1 MVEINHE
8 EMRWLV
14 EQAREKGDSVF
25 IAGQSGIGKT
35 EEIWR
40 GARRRA
46 DTLKREFV
54 LWGDL
59 SLEQKEQMANDDTVV
74 AKYYIGADFRASAM
88 APEDFSGLPDFSSGR
103 YVDFKPMLFAKVMSQ
118 PSAEGIAFFD
128 EINQGSRDTQRSLF
142 KVILDRKI
150 GDVKLNDGVLVIG
163 AGNRV
168 EDGGD
173 INTMSPPL
181 ATRFVHYTLRCPTAD
196 EFIEYNLN
204 SPYPNAAICGFL
216 KSYRDQIHTF
226 NRQSKDP
233 AFANPRSIQRLAKN
247 IKDLPMVTDTDMHKI
262 QLLSSGSCGETWA
275 LKFVAFTKMSR
286 KVDVDSIL
294 AEPES
299 VKEYIDQLDLKYS
312 IISTIA
318 YRCRE
323 NFTKTIDSA
332 LMVFNYLDEESGVF
346 ALRVCKLYVGEAK
359 LKNYLKK
366 SKIWDEHLSVRFGNL
381 FVFSEE

>member
-1 MVEINHE
+1 MGV
-8 EMRWLV
+8 
-14 EQAREKGDSVF
+14 G
-25 IAGQSGIGKT
+25 
-35 EEIWR
+35 
-40 GARRRA
+40 RRRA
-46 DTLKREFV
+46 DFRKREFAFY
-54 LWGDL
+54 GDL
-59 SLEQKEQMANDDTVV
+59 PLELKEQLAADDALC
-74 AKYYIGADFRASAM
+74 AKYYIAADFRASAM

-103 YVDFKPMLFAKVMSQ
+103 YVDFKPMLFAKIMSQ
-118 PSAEGIAFFD
+118 PSAEGIVFFD
-128 EINQGSRDTQRSLF
+128 EINQGSRDVQRSLF

-150 GDVKLNDGVLVIG
+150 GDVKLTDGVLIIG

-173 INTMSPPL
+173 INTMSAPL

-196 EFIEYNLN
+196 EWIEYNLN
-204 SPYPNAAICGFL
+204 SAHPNAAICGFL
-216 KSYRDQIHTF
+216 KSYRDQIHTY

-247 IKDLPMVTDTDMHKI
+247 IQEMPMVTDEDMHKI
-262 QLLSSGSCGETWA
+262 QLLATGSCGETWA
-275 LKFVAFTKMSR
+275 LKFTAFTKMSR
-286 KVDVDSIL
+286 KVDVDGIF

-323 NFTKTIDSA
+323 SFTKTIDSA

-366 SKIWDEHLSVRFGNL
+366 SKIWDQHLSVRFGNL
-381 FVFSEE
+381 FVFNEE